1 MRLPTEFGVI
11 PSRFLFFR
19 ISSIF
24 NGRKIKKNTSRPRK
38 ILEKLIKLDWIF
50 ANLCAKF
57 QLKIP
62 RNEFF
67 RGGGDSWDLVV
78 STPARAEITLI
89 AL

>member
-11 PSRFLFFR
+11 PGRFLVLR
-19 ISSIF
+19 IYSIS
-24 NGRKIKKNTSRPRK
+24 NGRKIKTNTSRPRK
-38 ILEKLIKLDWIF
+38 ILGKLMKVDWIF

-67 RGGGDSWDLVV
+67 RGGVTAG
-78 STPARAEITLI
+78 T
-89 AL
+89 